1 LDNTVTKTY
10 TFTPTA
16 GQCVSTTTLTIT
28 VNPSIIPTFTAVSPI
43 CSGTSITALLTT
55 SNNGIM
61 GTWSPALDNAATKT
75 YTFTPTAGQ
84 CSSTTTLII
93 TVNPLIT
100 PTFTAVSPIC
110 SGTSLA
116 ALPTTSNNGIMGTW
130 SPALDNAAT
139 KTYTFTPTAGQ
150 CSSTTTLIITV
161 NPLIT
166 PTFTAVS
173 PICSGTSLAALPTT
187 SNNGIMGTWS
197 PALDNTATKTYT
209 FTPTVGQCAS
219 NASLTVVVNSN
230 VTADLIYYL
239 CTNKAGQIVAPIT
252 IDTNLSLSNYSFV
265 WTFNGNPISTST
277 SSYLATIPGIY
288 KVIAT
293 DLLGGCAK
301 VFNVDVKA
309 SNEATAK
316 ATVGTDFDNQQEIIV
331 TVTGGLGN
339 YSYQLNDGL
348 LQNNNIFRVSQG
360 GVYSVK
366 VIDNLGCNNFIL
378 YVTVLNY
385 PRFFTPNGDG
395 FNDTWNIS
403 GFSNPEKAIIYIF
416 DRYGK
421 LLKEIFPSGSGWDG
435 TYCGKELPSTDY
447 WFRLLYEENI
457 GESKEFNAHFSLK
470 R

>member
-1 LDNTVTKTY
+1 
-10 TFTPTA
+10 
-16 GQCVSTTTLTIT
+16 LTIT
-28 VNPSIIPTFTAVSPI
+28 VI
-43 CSGTSITALLTT
+43 
-55 SNNGIM
+55 NNE
-61 GTWSPALDNAATKT
+61 
-75 YTFTPTAGQ
+75 
-84 CSSTTTLII
+84 
-93 TVNPLIT
+93 
-100 PTFTAVSPIC
+100 
-110 SGTSLA
+110 
-116 ALPTTSNNGIMGTW
+116 
-130 SPALDNAAT
+130 
-139 KTYTFTPTAGQ
+139 
-150 CSSTTTLIITV
+150 
-161 NPLIT
+161 
-166 PTFTAVS
+166 
-173 PICSGTSLAALPTT
+173 
-187 SNNGIMGTWS
+187 
-197 PALDNTATKTYT
+197 
-209 FTPTVGQCAS
+209 
-219 NASLTVVVNSN
+219 
-230 VTADLIYYL
+230 VTNQNYYL
-239 CTNKAGQIVAPIT
+239 CINKAGQIIVPLT
-252 IDTNLSLSNYSFV
+252 IYSGLSPTQYSFA
-265 WTFNGNPISTST
+265 WTFNGNPISATT
-277 SSYLATIPGIY
+277 SSYLVNSAGIY
-288 KVIAT
+288 KVTAT
-293 DLLGGCAK
+293 DLSGGCTK
-301 VFNVDVKA
+301 VIIADVKE
-309 SNEATAK
+309 SNEATAS

-339 YSYQLNDGL
+339 YSYQLNDGF